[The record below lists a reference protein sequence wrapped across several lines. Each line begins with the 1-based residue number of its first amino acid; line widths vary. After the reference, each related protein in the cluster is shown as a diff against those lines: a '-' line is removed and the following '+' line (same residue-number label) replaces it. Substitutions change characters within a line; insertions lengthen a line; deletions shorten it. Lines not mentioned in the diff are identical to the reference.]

1 MKSKKVSIQGLD
13 FLDYKIIKES
23 MSAFKAFTCWIT
35 KSCTKKWFQVIVQD
49 GLSWCHHLHGQ
60 VVANT
65 AKNWLQLYCM
75 GGVPLKAGDVTLS
88 LLFFSILKLE
98 KLIFQVLRYCTYPA
112 AFRTTWMPG
121 SRVAKQAKRGCPE
134 HMRPSNAAQ
143 SLAKSMARGVLRCN
157 FEIWW
162 LYQQQKYLEVKETVQ
177 NSPSFI
183 GNKLSLFDPTL

>member
-1 MKSKKVSIQGLD
+1 
-13 FLDYKIIKES
+13 

-35 KSCTKKWFQVIVQD
+35 KSCMKKWFQVIVQD

-88 LLFFSILKLE
+88 LLFFLILKLE

-134 HMRPSNAAQ
+134 HMGPSNAAR

-162 LYQQQKYLEVKETVQ
+162 LYQQQNTLKSK
-177 NSPSFI
+177 
-183 GNKLSLFDPTL
+183 KLFKILQVLLVTNLVFFDPTL